1 MALTN
6 EAKYLREFKANTK
19 NCKFKGI
26 VRNDNRKDLYLLFTI
41 NLDYTWQ
48 AIDLR
53 IPVNELPNAGE
64 VNSKLKFMLS
74 VFDTAFSFDYV
85 MHGRWY
91 RYMDFDKID
100 KAKLRQL
107 RLTDFEYVIAQITD
121 LDELL
126 DAEDNRSS
134 RPRIRFEV
142 NGLITMGPFV
152 ISDFVE
158 FKQSYAFNNF
168 KGLNNFDNEPFTIT
182 TNYFG
187 QNKTSKLQINKSDG
201 ESFIIKAGD
210 FDTSWRFVE
219 RIGTAES
226 NDSSVGET
234 NTMAF
239 EL

>member
-19 NCKFKGI
+19 NGKFKGI
-26 VRNDNRKDLYLLFTI
+26 VRNDHSKDLYLLFAI

-53 IPVNELPNAGE
+53 IPVNELPNADA
-64 VNSKLKFMLS
+64 VNSELKPILTI
-74 VFDTAFSFDYV
+74 FDTTFSFDYV

-91 RYMDFDKID
+91 KYMDFDKTD

-107 RLTDFEYVIAQITD
+107 RLTDFEYVISQVAD

-126 DAEDNRSS
+126 DAEDNRNS
-134 RPRIRFEV
+134 RPRIRFEI

-152 ISDFVE
+152 ISDFE
-158 FKQSYAFNNF
+158 AFKQSYAYSNC
-168 KGLNNFDNEPFTIT
+168 KGFNNFDNEPFTIT

-210 FDTSWRFVE
+210 FDTAWRFIE
-219 RIGTAES
+219 RIDTAEID
-226 NDSSVGET
+226 DSLVDET

>member
-1 MALTN
+1 MTVTN
-6 EAKYLREFKANTK
+6 EAKYLREFKANAK

-26 VRNDNRKDLYLLFTI
+26 IKNDNSKDLYLLFTI

-53 IPVNELPNAGE
+53 IPVNELSNASE
-64 VNSKLKFMLS
+64 LNSRLKFMIS
-74 VFDTAFSFDYV
+74 PFDTAFSFNYI

-107 RLTDFEYVIAQITD
+107 RLTDFEYVIAQIAD

-152 ISDFVE
+152 ISNFAE
-158 FKQSYAFNNF
+158 FKKSYAYLDC
-168 KGLNNFDNEPFTIT
+168 KGFTNFDNKQFTIT

-187 QNKTSKLQINKSDG
+187 QNKTSKLQVNKSDG

-210 FDTSWRFVE
+210 FDTSWRFVKRVDTTE
-219 RIGTAES
+219 TED
-226 NDSSVGET
+226 NSVDEASF
-234 NTMAF
+234 AF